1 MELVS
6 LSWRTLPLSQITF
19 TSEYYTTKS
28 TRSLTIYSDFSFRSF
43 LDGLYAVSD
52 LLLENRPDPKPP
64 DTERRDVKVE
74 PPHSDGIRLPLTG
87 VTIVVSSKLTWT
99 KKRSFDLFVKR
110 RRKKC
115 DDVFETIINFNCGR
129 IILAPYA
136 NGP

>member
-1 MELVS
+1 M
-6 LSWRTLPLSQITF
+6 
-19 TSEYYTTKS
+19 
-28 TRSLTIYSDFSFRSF
+28 
-43 LDGLYAVSD
+43 DGLYAVSD
-52 LLLENRPDPKPP
+52 LLLEHRPDPKPP

-87 VTIVVSSKLTWT
+87 VTLVVSSKLTWT
-99 KKRSFDLFVKR
+99 RKRSFDLFVKR

>member
-6 LSWRTLPLSQITF
+6 LSWRTLPLLQISF
-19 TSEYYTTKS
+19 TSKYYTTKFTS
-28 TRSLTIYSDFSFRSF
+28 SLTIYSDFPFRSF

-64 DTERRDVKVE
+64 DTERRDVKAE
-74 PPHSDGIRLPLTG
+74 PPPSDGIRLHLTG
-87 VTIVVSSKLTWT
+87 VTLVVSSKLTWT
-99 KKRSFDLFVKR
+99 RKRSFDLFVKR
-110 RRKKC
+110 RRKKF
-115 DDVFETIINFNCGR
+115 DEVFETIINFNCGR